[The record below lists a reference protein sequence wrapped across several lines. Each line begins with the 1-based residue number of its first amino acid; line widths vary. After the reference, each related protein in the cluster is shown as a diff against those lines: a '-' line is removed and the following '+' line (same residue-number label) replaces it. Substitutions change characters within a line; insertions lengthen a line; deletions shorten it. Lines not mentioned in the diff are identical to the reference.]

1 MCKVLRVYQQTFIQN
16 NNAKSS
22 GRFQFMR
29 IMKDNHLQKFRIKVL
44 GISDLNAQG
53 GTLFMK
59 NYPIFNMKCNTQ
71 TDLHTTGAVDTSNN
85 LFYYTGTGNNDF
97 YLGTLNQA
105 LYTQPEMMVEEL
117 SLTEFTIERSVVGG
131 FIVSL
136 QVELLE

>member
-1 MCKVLRVYQQTFIQN
+1 
-16 NNAKSS
+16 
-22 GRFQFMR
+22 MR

-97 YLGTLNQA
+97 YLGTLKSKNNFK
-105 LYTQPEMMVEEL
+105 TKFNNIIRE
-117 SLTEFTIERSVVGG
+117 SLENMKENYDDCK
-131 FIVSL
+131 
-136 QVELLE
+136 LLEVNIINYEIYELFCDLFRLQNINQFNN